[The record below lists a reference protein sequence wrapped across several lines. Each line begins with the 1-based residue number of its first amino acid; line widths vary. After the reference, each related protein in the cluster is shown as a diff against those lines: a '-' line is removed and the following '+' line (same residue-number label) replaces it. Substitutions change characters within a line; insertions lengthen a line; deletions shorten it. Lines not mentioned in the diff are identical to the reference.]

1 MTNFNQIILWLEQQL
16 KMKIEQMAKIFKKM
30 I

>member
-1 MTNFNQIILWLEQQL
+1 MTNFNKIILWLEQQL